1 MRLQTLAKG
10 FDARAVGT
18 LLDWPD
24 GELVGDWRV
33 AGRVGRGGTA
43 EVWHAV
49 SSDGLEAALKVPR
62 REWRHVAAAHALL
75 RSEYELLSSVASAHL
90 VRPYEVVAGGRDVAL
105 VLEYLP
111 HGDLVPL
118 LGAPPRL
125 WLRALRTVVAALGD
139 LERRGLAHGDLK
151 ARNVLFAADGSARLA
166 DLTSARPL
174 DGPAAV
180 TTAAYGLPE
189 VRHRRAREADCF
201 ALAVLLFEL
210 VTGRLPYG
218 PAGAAANGA
227 ALALAPPPAD
237 PLAARLLSG
246 ATAALAA
253 EGRVE
258 GLSYFCNVI
267 ESVRTVDG

>member
-1 MRLQTLAKG
+1 MPQQPLAKG
-10 FDARAVGT
+10 FDARAAGN
-18 LLDWPD
+18 LADWPP
-24 GELVGDWRV
+24 GELLGNWR
-33 AGRVGRGGTA
+33 ATAPLGRGGTA
-43 EVWHAV
+43 EVWHAI
-49 SSDGLEAALKVPR
+49 SSDGREAALKLPK
-62 REWRHVAAAHALL
+62 REWRRSEAAHALL
-75 RSEYELLSSVASAHL
+75 RREYDVLRAAASPHL
-90 VRPYEVVAGGRDVAL
+90 VRPYELIEGRGAVAL

-111 HGDLVPL
+111 HGDLVSL

-125 WLRALRTVVAALGD
+125 WLRALRTVVAALVD
-139 LERRGLAHGDLK
+139 LERRGLAHADLK

-174 DGPAAV
+174 DAPAAV

-189 VRHRRAREADCF
+189 PSGRRAREADCF
-201 ALAVLLFEL
+201 ALGVLLFEL

-218 PAGAAANGA
+218 VAGAAA
-227 ALALAPPPAD
+227 APHEPESTPPED
-237 PLAARLLSG
+237 PVAARLLAA
-246 ATAALAA
+246 ATTVFRA